1 MEDRG
6 LDMNKQYIEKLEE
19 LLGKVE
25 THVWHME
32 QRLPEHQKK
41 IFCKEVRETMYDS
54 NNIIVSRSQKYVQ
67 KEGS

>member
-1 MEDRG
+1 
-6 LDMNKQYIEKLEE
+6 MNKQYIEKLEE

-32 QRLPEHQKK
+32 QRLPENQKK
-41 IFCKEVRETMYDS
+41 VFREQVREKMYDCS
-54 NNIIVSRSQKYVQ
+54 NTIVSRSEKYLQ

>member
-25 THVWHME
+25 THVWHMDKDC
-32 QRLPEHQKK
+32 QKIK
-41 IFCKEVRETMYDS
+41 R
-54 NNIIVSRSQKYVQ
+54 KYFAN
-67 KEGS
+67 K